1 MNTKFKGT
9 KITIREKTFMLK
21 ASGSTLLSDKVFEKG
36 RDQQYEKRDFMIMN
50 GIVHPEDIS
59 VQCTK

>member
-1 MNTKFKGT
+1 
-9 KITIREKTFMLK
+9 MLK

-50 GIVHPEDIS
+50 GIVHTEDTS